1 MSRIRMKEPS
11 TESNRPA
18 YKPAV
23 PLEPAQVQAIIDSF
37 PLMIA
42 VYEPNR
48 RVVLLNREFER
59 LTGWSPD
66 DADVGSLME
75 RCYPDPE
82 ERERIRV
89 FMEACGPGW
98 MEIRMRTKDGR
109 DLETSWANVRLEEDL
124 RVGIG
129 IDVTARTRAE
139 EVLRASEQRF
149 ARFMQQLPGLAWI
162 KNLEGRYAYVNDA
175 AAAAFGH
182 AKNDLYGRTD
192 EEIFPPET
200 AQQFRENDR
209 LALGEGGRMA
219 IEELEQADGTHY
231 SMVTKFPIPGADGRV
246 AMIGGMAF
254 DITEWRR
261 AERAL
266 AESEV
271 RLRDADR
278 RKDEFLAT
286 LAHELRN
293 PMAPIRNAVQ
303 VLRMQGGKE
312 PGSDEVLDMIERQ
325 VEHMVRLVDDLL
337 EVSRITLGKI
347 ELKRQRVELADIVR
361 SALETSRPALEGA
374 GHEIMVQLPARPVE
388 LLGDPVRLSQIVGN
402 LLHNAGKYT
411 EGRGRIVLE
420 GRVEA
425 GTLVLAVR
433 DNGIGIGPEML
444 PHVFEMFTQVDR
456 SRGHSQGGL
465 GIGLTLARSLA
476 HLHGGTIEAHSD
488 GLGKGSEFVV
498 RLPAL
503 EPAQREDRAAKQR
516 GQRAGTGSGL
526 RVLVTD
532 DVPDSADSMG
542 MLLRLWGHEARVT
555 YGGEEALRAVAS
567 EAPDLVLLDI
577 DLPDLPGLEVAR
589 RLRADPR
596 TRDIRLVAMTG
607 YGQREDRRR
616 TQEAGFD
623 AHLVKPVD
631 PQELKKLL
639 ESLSPSARPGE

>member
-1 MSRIRMKEPS
+1 
-11 TESNRPA
+11 
-18 YKPAV
+18 V
-23 PLEPAQVQAIIDSF
+23 
-37 PLMIA
+37 
-42 VYEPNR
+42 
-48 RVVLLNREFER
+48 
-59 LTGWSPD
+59 
-66 DADVGSLME
+66 
-75 RCYPDPE
+75 
-82 ERERIRV
+82 
-89 FMEACGPGW
+89 
-98 MEIRMRTKDGR
+98 
-109 DLETSWANVRLEEDL
+109 
-124 RVGIG
+124 
-129 IDVTARTRAE
+129 
-139 EVLRASEQRF
+139 
-149 ARFMQQLPGLAWI
+149 
-162 KNLEGRYAYVNDA
+162 
-175 AAAAFGH
+175 
-182 AKNDLYGRTD
+182 YGRTD

>member
-1 MSRIRMKEPS
+1 MKNPPREPNLAHPDRSR
-11 TESNRPA
+11 
-18 YKPAV
+18 
-23 PLEPAQVQAIIDSF
+23 VQAIIDSF

-42 VYEPNR
+42 VYEPST
-48 RVVLLNREFER
+48 RVVLLNRAFEQV
-59 LTGWSPD
+59 TGWSAT
-66 DADVGSLME
+66 DAAGGSLME
-75 RCYPDPE
+75 HCYPDPG
-82 ERERIRV
+82 ERARIQA
-89 FMEACGPGW
+89 FMDQCGPGW
-98 MEIRMRTKDGR
+98 MDIRMCTKDGR
-109 DLETSWANVRLEEDL
+109 DLETSWANVRMEDDL

-149 ARFMQQLPGLAWI
+149 VRFMKHLPGLAWI

-175 AAAAFGH
+175 AATAFGH
-182 AKNDLYGRTD
+182 PKKELYGRSD

-209 LALGEGGRMA
+209 LALEGEGGRMT
-219 IEELEQADGTHY
+219 IEELVQEDGVHY

-246 AMIGGMAF
+246 ALIGGMAF
-254 DITEWRR
+254 DITDWRR

-266 AESEV
+266 AESEA

-303 VLRMQGGKE
+303 VLRLQRGKE
-312 PGSDEVLDMIERQ
+312 PGSEDVLDMIERQ

-347 ELKRQRVELADIVR
+347 ELRRQRVALAAIVN

-374 GHEIMVQLPARPVE
+374 GHEVVVQLPAQPVD
-388 LLGDPVRLSQIVGN
+388 LMGDSVRLSQIVGN

-411 EGRGRIVLE
+411 EGRGRIVLDA
-420 GRVEA
+420 RVEGGEVA
-425 GTLVLAVR
+425 LSVR
-433 DNGIGIGPEML
+433 DNGVGLAPEML

-456 SRGHSQGGL
+456 SRGQSQGGL

-476 HLHGGTIEAHSD
+476 HLHGGTIEAKSD
-488 GLGKGSEFVV
+488 GLGKGSEFIV
-498 RLPAL
+498 RLPVL
-503 EPAQREDRAAKQR
+503 EPAPATEKDSRQKRARAA
-516 GQRAGTGSGL
+516 APSGL

-542 MLLRLWGHEARVT
+542 MLLRLWGHEARVA
-555 YGGEEALRAVAS
+555 YGGEEALEAAAS
-567 EAPDLVLLDI
+567 ERPDVVLLDI

-596 TRDIRLVAMTG
+596 TRDIRLVALTG
-607 YGQREDRRR
+607 FGQREDRRR
-616 TQEAGFD
+616 TREAGFD
-623 AHLVKPVD
+623 EHLVKPVD
-631 PQELKKLL
+631 PKELKKLL
-639 ESLSPSARPGE
+639 ESILPGGTSA